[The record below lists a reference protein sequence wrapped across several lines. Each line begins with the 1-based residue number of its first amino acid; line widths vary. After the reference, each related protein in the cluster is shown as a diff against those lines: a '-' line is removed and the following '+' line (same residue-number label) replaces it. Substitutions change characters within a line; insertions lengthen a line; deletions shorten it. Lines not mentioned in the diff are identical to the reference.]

1 MDTGQ
6 AGMDE
11 WTDMFIDSIAPKK
24 KKKKAPQLVLLK
36 DFVVPLLSA
45 NILGYQSHCLKPL
58 REDSVIYL
66 CSPLLSIV
74 HCYISTQLSA

>member
-1 MDTGQ
+1 
-6 AGMDE
+6 MDE
-11 WTDMFIDSIAPKK
+11 WTDMFIDSIAPK

>member
-24 KKKKAPQLVLLK
+24 KKKSTPTRTVERFCCTLAICQHFRIPESLLK
-36 DFVVPLLSA
+36 A
-45 NILGYQSHCLKPL
+45 
-58 REDSVIYL
+58 
-66 CSPLLSIV
+66 
-74 HCYISTQLSA
+74 T

>member
-24 KKKKAPQLVLLK
+24 APQLVLLK
-36 DFVVPLLSA
+36 DFVVPLLFA

-58 REDSVIYL
+58 RKDSVIYL

>member
-24 KKKKAPQLVLLK
+24 KKAPQLVLLK
-36 DFVVPLLSA
+36 DFVF
-45 NILGYQSHCLKPL
+45 
-58 REDSVIYL
+58 
-66 CSPLLSIV
+66 
-74 HCYISTQLSA
+74 